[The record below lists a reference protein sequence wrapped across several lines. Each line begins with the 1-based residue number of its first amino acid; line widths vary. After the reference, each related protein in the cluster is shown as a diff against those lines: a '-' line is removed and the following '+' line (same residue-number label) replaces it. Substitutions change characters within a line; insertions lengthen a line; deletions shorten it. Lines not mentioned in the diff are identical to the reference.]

1 MRRLRRHYTRSLAQ
15 SPPSIVR
22 AVARELLRTP
32 GWTTRLVAYELLAG
46 HREAFAS
53 LRERDVVAMGR
64 GLSDWGS
71 VDLFGVTVSGPAWRM
86 GLVSDRTVQRWAK
99 SSDRWQRRLA
109 LVSTVALNSRA
120 RGGSGDMRRTLP
132 VCRGLVADREDM
144 VVKAMSWALRE
155 AVKRDAAAVRQF
167 ISKHEGHL
175 APRVL
180 REVRSKLLT
189 GRKS

>member
-1 MRRLRRHYTRSLAQ
+1 
-15 SPPSIVR
+15 
-22 AVARELLRTP
+22 
-32 GWTTRLVAYELLAG
+32 
-46 HREAFAS
+46 
-53 LRERDVVAMGR
+53 
-64 GLSDWGS
+64 
-71 VDLFGVTVSGPAWRM
+71 
-86 GLVSDRTVQRWAK
+86 
-99 SSDRWQRRLA
+99 
-109 LVSTVALNSRA
+109 
-120 RGGSGDMRRTLP
+120 MRRTLP